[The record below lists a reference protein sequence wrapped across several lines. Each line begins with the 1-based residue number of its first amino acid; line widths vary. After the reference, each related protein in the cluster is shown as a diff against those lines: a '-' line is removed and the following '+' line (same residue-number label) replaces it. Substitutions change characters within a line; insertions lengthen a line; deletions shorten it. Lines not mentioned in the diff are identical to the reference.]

1 MKHDFRFDNV
11 LNVLKVKIILTRA
24 PFCILWM
31 IGLFEFKFEKFERFF
46 FSLDDSPFE
55 HDADR
60 LKKSRSPRI
69 QLDSIIYFSTVT

>member
-1 MKHDFRFDNV
+1 
-11 LNVLKVKIILTRA
+11 
-24 PFCILWM
+24 M
-31 IGLFEFKFEKFERFF
+31 IGLSEFKFGKFDRFF
-46 FSLDDSPFE
+46 FFLDDSPFE

>member
-1 MKHDFRFDNV
+1 
-11 LNVLKVKIILTRA
+11 
-24 PFCILWM
+24 M